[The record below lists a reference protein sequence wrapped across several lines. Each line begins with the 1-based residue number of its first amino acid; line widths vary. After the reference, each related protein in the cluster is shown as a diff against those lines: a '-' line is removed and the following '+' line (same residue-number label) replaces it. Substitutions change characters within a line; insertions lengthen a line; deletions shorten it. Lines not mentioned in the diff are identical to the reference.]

1 MPRQGH
7 RDASHPRGETQV
19 GTRAPAGWMGP
30 HLQLGPLSLLGTA
43 ESLLKAWC
51 QLLIGVTGL
60 LAGKGNVQPGLGL
73 LEQEED
79 KWVS

>member
-1 MPRQGH
+1 
-7 RDASHPRGETQV
+7 
-19 GTRAPAGWMGP
+19 MGP

-43 ESLLKAWC
+43 KSLLEAWC

-60 LAGKGNVQPGLGL
+60 LAGQGNVQPGLGL

-79 KWVS
+79 KQVP